1 MPNPVHH
8 PPTAVESAV
17 ISSGVGTTIGGTCIP
32 YFAALTYHTQQED
45 MKLWPP
51 AVPPQLVTR
60 PATKM
65 SVAVMRQPEN

>member
-1 MPNPVHH
+1 MQDQVPR
-8 PPTAVESAV
+8 PPMAVGSAM
-17 ISSGVGTTIGGTCIP
+17 ILSGGGTTIKEIYTLCFVASTCDNR
-32 YFAALTYHTQQED
+32 QGD